1 MLGGCL
7 GGALLSLLV
16 PLVLVKKGLDR
27 LLPEA
32 NFVAMSIS
40 SLALIGILQPN
51 LLTRSRQEVPTSTIR
66 LGWTVSPAQCA
77 STICSGFAMA
87 SVVHQRRPTPQLYP
101 RSSLSY
107 RRLRMDELPARLT
120 LTRHQARDG
129 SAGIWRRDKGAGG
142 LYARVQGFPNDFTQ
156 DRRRNS
162 MSCAPESDHR
172 RRC

>member
-1 MLGGCL
+1 VDTHQ
-7 GGALLSLLV
+7 LLW
-16 PLVLVKKGLDR
+16 KQ
-27 LLPEA
+27 A
-32 NFVAMSIS
+32 
-40 SLALIGILQPN
+40 PN
-51 LLTRSRQEVPTSTIR
+51 HVVCTRPGTGWRRTPARGPDEHTIR
-66 LGWTVSPAQCA
+66 LGWTMSPAQCA
-77 STICSGFAMA
+77 STICNGFTMA
-87 SVVHQRRPTPQLYP
+87 SIVHQRRPTPQLYP

-142 LYARVQGFPNDFTQ
+142 LYARVQGFPNDFTR

-162 MSCAPESDHR
+162 MPCAPESDHR